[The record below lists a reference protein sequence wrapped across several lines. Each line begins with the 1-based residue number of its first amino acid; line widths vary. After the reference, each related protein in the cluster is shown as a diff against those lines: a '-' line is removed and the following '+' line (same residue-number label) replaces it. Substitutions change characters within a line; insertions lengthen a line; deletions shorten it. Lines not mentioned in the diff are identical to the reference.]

1 MLSNLGYSVSFAS
14 ALLITVEIGMYI
26 SYFGWGVLG
35 ALSLTPVGWVV
46 IGVSAVGMIAGLIFG

>member
-1 MLSNLGYSVSFAS
+1 MSFAS